1 MVLLILRNYHI
12 DEVCNISGFDLT
24 FQKLFLSLGD
34 IEFFFLDCLKRSES
48 YQMCI
53 LYEKIFTKKKNCIKE
68 LCKNHLKIS
77 L

>member
-12 DEVCNISGFDLT
+12 DKVCNISGFDLT

-53 LYEKIFTKKKNCIKE
+53 LYEKIFTKKRIVLKNCV
-68 LCKNHLKIS
+68 KII
-77 L
+77 